1 MHFPPRRWLDRLRGA
16 IADYFDQHGGTVTY
30 PCDEAIRT
38 NGYGG
43 ITEVMAFAVMHNI
56 SMELHCPET
65 DDVSHISCRGS
76 DGAELLLQTLA
87 WQDDGRSAAAGDH
100 WQRLKKKPAAAEGG
114 GGGVATLEFSEIEG
128 TDIDADVVAELPVQ
142 IRAEIIAQTS
152 SQCIRHLPTLEAF
165 PSKSF
170 VRRTVLSKC
179 SIPTFALDVCKTNVQ
194 LAAASWMR
202 FWPWQRT
209 PTSLRAGERCG

>member
-1 MHFPPRRWLDRLRGA
+1 MGASLRSW
-16 IADYFDQHGGTVTY
+16 HS
-30 PCDEAIRT
+30 P
-38 NGYGG
+38 
-43 ITEVMAFAVMHNI
+43 HNI

-76 DGAELLLQTLA
+76 DGAVLLLQTLA

-114 GGGVATLEFSEIEG
+114 GGGIATLEFSEIEG
-128 TDIDADVVAELPVQ
+128 TDIGADVVAELPVQ

-209 PTSLRAGERCG
+209 PTSLRAGVLVFKRQEKPPRRLLCAGRGCSIVRRSFSE